1 MNGLVSFYSLICYFH
16 RLSHRY
22 AKNSHVFFYLI
33 TSCMNKYLR
42 NFGHEF
48 SKCHLFLLFFIIILP
63 SFTMSQSD
71 KALLKKSRELSRN
84 TLLVD
89 GHIDLPYRIHKKTWT
104 NQKELLPY
112 VYNTTEGDF
121 DLTRA
126 RKGGLNAAFMAVF
139 IPADYQQKGGAR
151 NLADSLFGY
160 LENMAKSQPDLWTL
174 AGSPEDIQVAYDK
187 KQFAIIPAIENG
199 AAIENN
205 LNNLSYFKNK
215 GLAYMTLCHGKDNL
229 ICDSSYDNSRT
240 WNGLSGWGRQV
251 LDEMQKLGIMVDVS
265 HVSDSAFYQIARHV
279 RVPIIASHSSCRFFT
294 PGFERNVSDDIIRE
308 IARLNGLVMV
318 TFGSTFLDGKTA
330 SEYRERRQKY
340 ASLIQ
345 ENKLIP
351 DTREEIDFRREFD
364 KTNPPVF
371 ADVSRVADHID
382 HIVRLVGIDY
392 VGLGSDFDGVG
403 DSLPAG
409 LKDVSGYPNLI
420 FHLLKRGYSEE
431 DIYKICS
438 GNLLRVWKEVTEKS
452 RAIR

>member
-1 MNGLVSFYSLICYFH
+1 
-16 RLSHRY
+16 
-22 AKNSHVFFYLI
+22 
-33 TSCMNKYLR
+33 
-42 NFGHEF
+42 
-48 SKCHLFLLFFIIILP
+48 
-63 SFTMSQSD
+63 
-71 KALLKKSRELSRN
+71 
-84 TLLVD
+84 
-89 GHIDLPYRIHKKTWT
+89 
-104 NQKELLPY
+104 
-112 VYNTTEGDF
+112 
-121 DLTRA
+121 
-126 RKGGLNAAFMAVF
+126 
-139 IPADYQQKGGAR
+139 
-151 NLADSLFGY
+151 
-160 LENMAKSQPDLWTL
+160 
-174 AGSPEDIQVAYDK
+174 
-187 KQFAIIPAIENG
+187 
-199 AAIENN
+199 
-205 LNNLSYFKNK
+205 
-215 GLAYMTLCHGKDNL
+215 MTLCHGKDNL

-265 HVSDSAFYQIARHV
+265 HVSDSAFYQIARYV